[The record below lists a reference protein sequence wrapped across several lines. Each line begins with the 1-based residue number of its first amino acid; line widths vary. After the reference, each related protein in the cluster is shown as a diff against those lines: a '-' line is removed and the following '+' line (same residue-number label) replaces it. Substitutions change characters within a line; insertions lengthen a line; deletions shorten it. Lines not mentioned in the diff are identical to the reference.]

1 MRVAV
6 SYRDY
11 SMSAVKVGIH
21 KIEEFGA
28 ILKKYMADVEVVSMK
43 EAGIFDDI
51 VEDGLTFEE
60 NAMIKARAIVK
71 YGYIGVADDSGLS
84 VDALHGAP
92 GIYSA
97 RYAGEHGNDK
107 KNNAKL
113 LDDMKDIENRSA
125 KFVSS
130 IACAFPKEMN
140 ISDFTV
146 RGECFGTILYEE
158 KGNGGFGY
166 DPLFY
171 VEKYG
176 KTFGELLP
184 DEKNAISH
192 RAVATEK
199 FAKEFCNILA
209 KE

>member
-1 MRVAV
+1 MKIVFA
-6 SYRDY
+6 SGN
-11 SMSAVKVGIH
+11 KH

-113 LDDMKDIENRSA
+113 LDDMK
-125 KFVSS
+125 K
-130 IACAFPKEMN
+130 
-140 ISDFTV
+140 
-146 RGECFGTILYEE
+146 
-158 KGNGGFGY
+158 
-166 DPLFY
+166 
-171 VEKYG
+171 
-176 KTFGELLP
+176 
-184 DEKNAISH
+184 
-192 RAVATEK
+192 
-199 FAKEFCNILA
+199 
-209 KE
+209 